1 MTKYLLLF
9 SKRVLTYGIFS
20 ALLLGIFA
28 SAILMTL
35 PSQQYISKEK
45 KDAHFASSVTADAW
59 GVFDVGTGEV
69 VEGKNIDHVKP
80 IASITKLFT
89 GEVVLMSAHKNDV
102 FQITPADVDTE
113 GRAGKLVYG
122 EATSPYKL
130 LYPLLIESSNDA
142 AHAIKRYLG
151 VEYATTILSITES
164 LNLDNTK
171 IYDGSGL
178 SPQNVSTVR
187 ELARYYAHLKQEE
200 PHLLDIT
207 QVDTFIT
214 DNTGYVNNNPGSA
227 FNSFSGGK
235 HGFTDEAERTF
246 VGSFTDDS
254 SRGEIGIVLL
264 GSNDLKGDI
273 QELQRFEKSIQDN
286 SDIMAQ

>member
-1 MTKYLLLF
+1 MNKFLVLF
-9 SKRVLTYGIFS
+9 SKQVFLYGVFS
-20 ALLLGIFA
+20 AIIFGVFVSVIFIA
-28 SAILMTL
+28 L
-35 PSQQYISKEK
+35 PSQQYISKENEGTN
-45 KDAHFASSVTADAW
+45 FSPVVTAESW
-59 GVFDVGTGEV
+59 GVFDVRTGEV
-69 VEGKNIDHVKP
+69 IEGKNIDHVRP

-89 GEVVLMSAHKNDV
+89 GEVVLMSAHKDDV
-102 FQITPADVDTE
+102 FQVEHADVNTE

-122 EATSPYKL
+122 ESVSPYEL
-130 LYPLLIESSNDA
+130 LYPLLLESSNDA
-142 AHAIKRYLG
+142 GHAIKRYLG
-151 VEYATTILSITES
+151 IEYATTISSITES
-164 LNLDNTK
+164 LHLDNTK

-187 ELARYYAHLKQEE
+187 ELARYYAHLKRDE

-214 DNTGYVNNNPGSA
+214 DNTGYVNNNPGRA
-227 FNSFSGGK
+227 FDSFNGGK

-246 VGSFTDDS
+246 VGSFTEHS

-264 GSNDLKGDI
+264 GSADLTNDI
-273 QELQRFEKSIQDN
+273 QELQRFGESIRDG